1 MKSSNNRLTRLNRV
15 IEIAILI
22 CFALAP
28 YSINAGQLVNKQK
41 KYDESL
47 KSKLLIRMDLETMF
61 SDEKLRNLAYAAG
74 KGRISTINKL
84 LESGLD
90 VNTTGTRNATALF
103 WAMRNEKGFNHLLK
117 AGANPNVKF
126 GDGGT
131 VMHWLARKKDCTM
144 LKTALAYGGD
154 PNLKASL
161 FNAPVAFETINPG
174 KNKGVPEC
182 LTVLLNSG
190 ADIELTD
197 DKGYTM
203 MLWAA
208 DLARFDIAL
217 YLLEKGANLTS
228 KNNQNKDLT
237 SIVASFEDAFK
248 KRSVTEKNWLS
259 FKQKLA
265 AKT

>member
-1 MKSSNNRLTRLNRV
+1 MLNKSNKL
-15 IEIAILI
+15 IEVVLI
-22 CFALAP
+22 FCFALTTFG
-28 YSINAGQLVNKQK
+28 INAGQLVNKQK
-41 KYDESL
+41 KYEESL
-47 KSKLLIRMDLETMF
+47 KTKLLIRMDLETMF
-61 SDEKLRNLAYAAG
+61 SDEKLRALAYAAG
-74 KGRISTINKL
+74 KGRISSINRL
-84 LESGLD
+84 LASGVD
-90 VNTTGTRNATALF
+90 VNATGTRNATALF
-103 WAMRNEKGFNHLLK
+103 WAMRSEKGFRHLLK

-131 VMHWLARKKDCTM
+131 VMHWLARREDCS
-144 LKTALAYGGD
+144 LLETALAYGGN

-190 ADIELTD
+190 ADIDLTD

-203 MLWAA
+203 ILWAA

-217 YLLEKGANLTS
+217 YLLDKGASLTF
-228 KNNQNKDLT
+228 KNNQNKDLK
-237 SIVASFEDAFK
+237 SIVASFDDAFK
-248 KRSVTEKNWLS
+248 PGSVTEKNWHS

-265 AKT
+265 ARK